1 MPVRKRG
8 DRWHVRL
15 QIGGQR
21 IERSLGPA
29 ATKADALD
37 YEAKI
42 RKDFID
48 GKVGRSPERGLE
60 DALVK
65 WLQEEAANLKSY
77 DNLLSKVRAFRD
89 DCKGKKL
96 TDIVAVAETVKAEG
110 LKAGLSPATINRRL
124 AILRRIANLAHEVW
138 EGWLDKPLGQKI
150 KLLPGEKARHVFLTP
165 HQVELLADCCEHAG
179 VTTAIRLAARTGL
192 REGELLAADTIFDG
206 CILVGAEASKT
217 ARPRLVPVPPDM
229 PDLKLP
235 IGISYHTLRT
245 YFEKARTKAGMPDVR
260 FHDLRHTAASWWAQ
274 SGANMKMLQELLG
287 HSTLAVTG
295 RYAHLMTSDL
305 KAQAAKVMGQKRGK
319 EKENTAATAVA
330 QASE

>member
-37 YEAKI
+37 FEAKL

-48 GKVGRSPERGLE
+48 GRIGRAPARSVE

-65 WLQEEAANLKSY
+65 WLQDEAANLKSY
-77 DNLLSKVRAFRD
+77 DNLLSKVRAIRE
-89 DCKGKKL
+89 DCKDTKL
-96 TDIVAVAETVKAEG
+96 SDIVTVAEAVKANG
-110 LKAGLSPATINRRL
+110 LKAKLSPATINRRL
-124 AILRRIANLAHEVW
+124 AILRRIANLAHDVW
-138 EGWLDKPLGQKI
+138 GWLDKPIGQKI

-179 VTTAIRLAARTGL
+179 VATAIRLAARTGL
-192 REGELLAADTIFDG
+192 RETELLEAEAIFDG
-206 CILVGAEASKT
+206 CIVVTAENSKT
-217 ARPRLVPVPPDM
+217 SRPRLVPAPPDM

-235 IGISYHTLRT
+235 LGITYNTLRT
-245 YFEKARTKAGMPDVR
+245 YFEKARLEAGMPSIR

-274 SGANMKMLQELLG
+274 SGANLKMLQELLG

-319 EKENTAATAVA
+319 EEESELETVAA
-330 QASE
+330 QPSME